1 MSGAIGPEV
10 RHILCGVDGSDPAC
24 RAAEH
29 AAWLAT
35 ALNAKLT
42 FLAVAREA
50 GNSAALDVYRRTEG
64 LGEEPVPLMST
75 AAEQCLI
82 AAQSSASALGN
93 NKTTRLIRIG
103 KVAQTLL
110 SVATEIEADM
120 IVLGR
125 HEHSELHR
133 SIVGSVSRTIA
144 AKSRLGILQIW

>member
-1 MSGAIGPEV
+1 MSGAVGPEV
-10 RHILCGVDGSDPAC
+10 RHILCGADGSDPAC

-64 LGEEPVPLMST
+64 LGEERIPLMPRD
-75 AAEQCLI
+75 AEQCLY
-82 AAQSSASALGN
+82 AAQSSALTLGN
-93 NKTTRLIRIG
+93 TSTHRLIRIG

-110 SVATEIEADM
+110 SVATEIEADLV
-120 IVLGR
+120 VLGR
-125 HEHSELHR
+125 QNHSELHR
-133 SIVGSVSRTIA
+133 
-144 AKSRLGILQIW
+144 

>member
-1 MSGAIGPEV
+1 MNGAVGPQV

-29 AAWLAT
+29 AAWLAQ

-50 GNSAALDVYRRTEG
+50 GRSAAIDAYRQTEG
-64 LGEEPVPLMST
+64 LGEERVPLMPRE
-75 AAEQCLI
+75 AEQCLN
-82 AAQSSASALGN
+82 AAQSGAFTLGN
-93 NKTTRLIRIG
+93 KSTQRLIKIG
-103 KVAQTLL
+103 KVAQTVM
-110 SVATEIEADM
+110 SVATEIEADL

-125 HEHSELHR
+125 HDHSELHR

-144 AKSRLGILQIW
+144 AKSKLSILQIW